1 MKGLS
6 IKDNYIYKKLREGQ
20 DAADKAFT
28 EGKEAGL
35 RIAQRTNTGGVTG
48 AEYKIPSYGPGGYE
62 EVPFDVD
69 GNYRGPTIPNPDPT
83 QPFDWAHHNPDQPDN
98 ILNHILYTPD
108 GEMWGVHLPGE
119 EPRKLKPA
127 DLEKIKQEQLKHQQ
141 SLMISD
147 TRNLQKGPVPR
158 LTPVDEAL
166 SGYKRDGTIQNQ
178 VDPLR
183 RGVKAYQQQQR
194 GYV

>member
-1 MKGLS
+1 MAKYDPKKAKEIS
-6 IKDNYIYKKLREGQ
+6 IKGKQVTN
-20 DAADKAFT
+20 AFKA
-28 EGKEAGL
+28 GKDSGL

-48 AEYKIPSYGPGGYE
+48 AEFKTPSYGPGGYE

-69 GNYRGPTIPNPDPT
+69 GNYRGPTYRNPDPT

-108 GEMWGVHLPGE
+108 GKMWGVDLPGE
-119 EPRKLKPA
+119 KPRKLKPG
-127 DLEKIKQEQLKHQQ
+127 ERKIIQQEQQKHNK
-141 SLMISD
+141 SMMISD
-147 TRNLQKGPVPR
+147 RRNLQKGPAPK

-166 SGYKRDGTIQNQ
+166 SGYQRDGTIQNQ

-183 RGVKAYQQQQR
+183 RGVRAYQQQR
-194 GYV
+194 GLA